1 MAPIFSTPPLTI
13 VDVPADAKHK
23 SGGRLGYAYIVL
35 HHSGGTNSRAWLSTT
50 SAPKPV
56 SCHRLI
62 ERDGTIVKIVPDHE
76 VAFTQGPA
84 DIGPIPEN
92 GQNVNQ
98 WALSIELE
106 NLGNGQD
113 YPEAQLV
120 SAARQIVEWWG
131 AYGWLALVYH
141 RQIQG
146 DKNDPYDFPRQRLD
160 ELIRDY
166 LRQVL

>member
-1 MAPIFSTPPLTI
+1 MLFPTPPLSI

-23 SGGRLGYAYIVL
+23 AYNRLGFRWIVL
-35 HHSGGTNSRAWLSTT
+35 HHTGGTDSRKWLSTT
-50 SAPKPV
+50 SSPPV

-62 ERDGTIVKIVPDHE
+62 ARSGAIYKIVPDFE

-84 DIGPIPEN
+84 DIGPLPEN

-98 WALSIELE
+98 WALSIEIE

-113 YPEAQLV
+113 YPIEQLRAI
-120 SAARQIVEWWG
+120 AAQIVEWQA
-131 AYGWLALVYH
+131 AYGWLAIVH
-141 RQIQG
+141 HQWIQAN
-146 DKNDPYDFPRQRLD
+146 KNDPYDFPRWQLD

-166 LRQVL
+166 LRQVLP